1 MNKQIGKVDK
11 KVIDILGLGYDE
23 EVPIFIG
30 ENNIRHMQE
39 KHYED
44 FVRYGNDIKEII
56 LKPTYIARNPKQ
68 GSIEY
73 IKEYMVDD
81 ELVLVA
87 VRASNKRTMF
97 VKTLFTMSENKK
109 NIYLRKGYAKKYE

>member
-1 MNKQIGKVDK
+1 MSN
-11 KVIDILGLGYDE
+11 
-23 EVPIFIG
+23 
-30 ENNIRHMQE
+30 
-39 KHYED
+39 
-44 FVRYGNDIKEII
+44 
-56 LKPTYIARNPKQ
+56 
-68 GSIEY
+68 
-73 IKEYMVDD
+73 D